1 MDASVHAITHILLE
15 VLYSDLEL
23 HCVLFTLAHPLP
35 SQRAPDGGKW
45 RFSYDCISVEPQDLV
60 VINVYTVP
68 LGTPPLSTHFQVQ
81 DCHEETMT
89 RLAPQHCQGPHLSVI
104 SHVAEDG
111 EVLIDYNSSFL
122 SERHAAFPCLFRGS
136 ACLTQR
142 SVPHDLVMATGSSG
156 QFHLRGLPAL
166 PCLCVQVF
174 PVDVSHRRAQVCP
187 FFRKR
192 WMQVEGNVQVL
203 PGIIT
208 VQIRVLPQQC
218 LMRLWLCLWVLEHGE
233 AGRPVSGTQKEALIG
248 NWTLEYSLNEALVQE
263 AAQNTLCVKVW
274 SDGRFLM
281 EDKVFCPSGKW
292 SGVADA
298 VLGGGVA
305 LFFLVLLL
313 LLVRYL
319 ESSRA
324 VDTGGQGLLLILHAA
339 DSLPMCKE
347 VLSLA
352 SRLTEHLD
360 RTPLLDLWDHRG
372 MATLG
377 LHGWLL
383 HHRAALDRVGGWVIL
398 VMSPAAVTKLRR
410 DRCESQSSNATAQ
423 PDMFS
428 VAVPSIMRDQLDDA
442 WSGRYVLV
450 FPPNTRNCQDLPTAL
465 HGRPVFSLWQDF
477 DALCKHLSARSKT
490 EL

>member
-1 MDASVHAITHILLE
+1 MNRAVKVELRGTTVYVLRTGKPWHACHSCCLAGGAPLLMCLLLMLGSPGSTGREQDTCGFCGPQQGLQCSISDNDCDRPLPFIKVPPGTATDLHVEITASEGKLWLQVHWSLPMDASVHAITHILLE

-281 EDKVFCPSGKW
+281 EDKVFCPPGECELIKVW
-292 SGVADA
+292 RV
-298 VLGGGVA
+298 
-305 LFFLVLLL
+305 
-313 LLVRYL
+313 
-319 ESSRA
+319 SS
-324 VDTGGQGLLLILHAA
+324 
-339 DSLPMCKE
+339 P
-347 VLSLA
+347 
-352 SRLTEHLD
+352 
-360 RTPLLDLWDHRG
+360 
-372 MATLG
+372 
-377 LHGWLL
+377 
-383 HHRAALDRVGGWVIL
+383 
-398 VMSPAAVTKLRR
+398 TKLYA
-410 DRCESQSSNATAQ
+410 D
-423 PDMFS
+423 
-428 VAVPSIMRDQLDDA
+428 
-442 WSGRYVLV
+442 
-450 FPPNTRNCQDLPTAL
+450 
-465 HGRPVFSLWQDF
+465 
-477 DALCKHLSARSKT
+477 
-490 EL
+490 